1 MFDTINP
8 DHCAF
13 AQSERSRTAF
23 MFEIVHSEVFNIV
36 EVLLPSVSCITWIA
50 QVSQPVQV
58 SWQIARMLAV

>member
-13 AQSERSRTAF
+13 AQSERSLTAF
-23 MFEIVHSEVFNIV
+23 IFEVIHSEVFDIV
-36 EVLLPSVSCITWIA
+36 EVLLPSVSRITWIA

-58 SWQIARMLAV
+58 SGQIARMLAV